1 MNICGTSMLVTA
13 LSIVTASDDDSKV
26 DGSALVN
33 TKQIYKAKVNLKTF
47 QKSMKQTTQQQ
58 DIYKL

>member
-1 MNICGTSMLVTA
+1 MLVTA

-47 QKSMKQTTQQQ
+47 QQSMKQTTQQQ